1 MTTAAESL
9 RSTAIRPALQALE
22 PIIPWTRAAENLVL
36 GTAAH
41 ESGGFVH
48 RVQIGAQGLGTG
60 PARGLFQM
68 EQATFR
74 DLYGR
79 YLGAHP
85 VLRGK
90 VDTLWP
96 NDGSDPWPQ
105 IETNDRFAAA
115 MCRIRYWDSAAKI
128 GFDPRDVFEMSRCWS
143 QFYNTR
149 RDPVLE
155 AQFVANYRRYV
166 EDVPAHET

>member
-1 MTTAAESL
+1 MTAEAEAL
-9 RSTAIRPALQALE
+9 RLNAIRPALHALE
-22 PIIPWTRAAENLVL
+22 PIIPWSQAAENLVL

-48 RVQIGAQGLGTG
+48 RVQIGGG

-68 EQATFR
+68 ELATFR
-74 DLYGR
+74 DLYDR

-85 VLRGK
+85 ALRRN

-105 IETNDRFAAA
+105 IEINDRFAAA

-128 GFDPRDVFEMSRCWS
+128 NFDPRDVFEMSRCWS

-155 AQFVANYRRYV
+155 AQFVTNFRRYI
-166 EDVPAHET
+166 EDVPADT

>member
-1 MTTAAESL
+1 MTVVAETL
-9 RSTAIRPALQALE
+9 RREAIRPALEALE
-22 PIIPWTRAAENLVL
+22 PIIPWSQAAENLVL

-48 RVQIGAQGLGTG
+48 RVQIGAHGLGTG

-74 DLYGR
+74 DLYDR

-85 VLRGK
+85 ALRRK

-96 NDGSDPWPQ
+96 NDGADPWPH
-105 IETNDRFAAA
+105 IETNDKFAAA
-115 MCRIRYWDSAAKI
+115 MCRVCYWDSAAKI

-155 AQFVANYRRYV
+155 AQFVANFRRNV